1 VLEFFATVIQEP
13 DEELRAQAADAA
25 ESLGLPLTVVAT
37 GDHGLEQALARARAD
52 EPLRARAG
60 VDPGRLDADDA
71 TERLDFVWH
80 DWNNTGYR
88 ERQKTGLDVLADT
101 YRDLAP

>member
-1 VLEFFATVIQEP
+1 VTVDGIGF
-13 DEELRAQAADAA
+13 D
-25 ESLGLPLTVVAT
+25 
-37 GDHGLEQALARARAD
+37 
-52 EPLRARAG
+52 
-60 VDPGRLDADDA
+60 LDADGA
-71 TERLDFVWH
+71 TERLDFVWE